1 MAPHDH
7 IDEEK
12 LKERVVHINRVAK
25 VVKGGRRFS
34 FSALVVVGD
43 ESGHVGVG
51 LGKANEVP
59 EAIRKGN
66 DQARKNI
73 FKVPLN
79 GVTIPHEAFGH
90 FGAGKVLIRPASPG
104 TGVIAGGAV
113 RAVVESAGIHDI
125 LSKCLGTSNAHNVV
139 RATIV
144 ALKRL
149 RAPEDIAARRHMS
162 IDEVSTTTHHAG
174 EEQKKSHG
182 AKFGA
187 PVAAAAAA
195 PAAGGAP

>member
-1 MAPHDH
+1 MALDH

-66 DQARKNI
+66 DQARKNM

-79 GVTIPHEAFGH
+79 GVTIPHESFGH
-90 FGAGKVLIRPASPG
+90 FGAGKVLLRPASPG

-125 LSKCLGTSNAHNVV
+125 LSKCLGTSNSHNVV
-139 RATIV
+139 RATIA
-144 ALKRL
+144 ALKEL
-149 RAPEDIAARRHMS
+149 RSLEDIAGRRRMNA
-162 IDEVSTTTHHAG
+162 DEVSTTTHHAG
-174 EEQKKSHG
+174 DAQK
-182 AKFGA
+182 
-187 PVAAAAAA
+187 VARGVA
-195 PAAGGAP
+195 PAPTGGAS